1 MKKIILLIGA
11 PGAGKGTQ
19 ARLLQERR
27 GLPQI
32 STGDIFRAL
41 SKSDTPL
48 ARQLR
53 SILESG
59 QLVSDELVIQL
70 VEDRTLQDDCKNGYI
85 LDGFPRTTAQ
95 AERLEELSKTQ
106 NKVLQA
112 ILIDVPLDLL
122 EKRLTGRSTCPVCG
136 EIYND
141 YFKPPKVTGFCDIDP
156 EAQLTKRDDDKVERV
171 RARLQV
177 YQRETAPLI
186 EYYEQSNRLNKID
199 GTQETQIVYENLE
212 EIVAA

>member
-1 MKKIILLIGA
+1 M
-11 PGAGKGTQ
+11 
-19 ARLLQERR
+19 
-27 GLPQI
+27 PQI

-48 ARQLR
+48 ARQLKQ
-53 SILESG
+53 ILESG
-59 QLVSDELVIQL
+59 QLVSDELVVQL

-95 AERLEELSKTQ
+95 AENLEELSKAQ
-106 NKVLQA
+106 NKSLQA
-112 ILIDVPLDLL
+112 ILIDVPFDLL

-141 YFKPPKVTGFCDIDP
+141 YFKPPKILGFCDVHP
-156 EAQLTKRDDDKVERV
+156 TAQLSKRDDDKVERV

-177 YQRETAPLI
+177 YERETAPLV
-186 EYYEQSNRLNKID
+186 EYYEQSERLTKVD
-199 GTQETQIVYENLE
+199 GTQDAELVYQDLE
-212 EIVAA
+212 KLALS